1 MKTGTRFIW
10 AFIRPVMLVFLT
22 NIGFLIMAAVIMWRQ
37 QKKGNINKKS
47 SELSRLLK
55 TVVALSV
62 VLGITW
68 IIELA
73 VV

>member
-10 AFIRPVMLVFLT
+10 AFIHPVMLVFLT

-55 TVVALSV
+55 TVVALTV